1 MWVPTAP
8 VPMVGFGMYEIDC
21 GVGLI
26 LRLMI
31 DRAHQRKGLRVGGAP
46 GGCAV
51 VAALTPG
58 EVYLRLSDGG

>member
-1 MWVPTAP
+1 
-8 VPMVGFGMYEIDC
+8 MYEIDC